1 MENLKTQT
9 RARRLALGRALRPG
23 SVPVGVL
30 SAAFLV
36 LWCTGYP
43 AARIALDH
51 AAPFTII
58 TLRFGIAGLIYAAL
72 AQAAGVWPR
81 GRELL
86 HSAVVGATSL
96 ALQFGCVYFAAA
108 RGVSLGLIALVTGIM
123 PIVTALFARLLGE
136 PVRARQWV
144 GFACGFGGVALA
156 VGEGIHLDVSA
167 GLGAYLAVLV
177 SLLAISAGTV
187 YQKRFA
193 SSVDVRSGLA
203 LQHAVA
209 TVLLLPL
216 ALHEGLR
223 ADGSAALRTA
233 LGWLI
238 LVNSVGGFA
247 LFFLLLRRGAVNQ
260 VAALFFLMPPV
271 TALLDYLVLGEPLSV
286 LQAGGIAL
294 AALGVFL
301 ATRPARL
308 SAPPAATPR
317 SCRAPC
323 E

>member
-1 MENLKTQT
+1 MNPSGPRTGSAAAGH
-9 RARRLALGRALRPG
+9 ARLPAGALGTAF
-23 SVPVGVL
+23 VL
-30 SAAFLV
+30 

-43 AARIALDH
+43 TAKIALGH
-51 AAPFTII
+51 CPPFTLLV
-58 TLRFGIAGLIYAAL
+58 LRFGGAGLIFALLALLARAA
-72 AQAAGVWPR
+72 WPR

-177 SLLAISAGTV
+177 SLLAISAGMV

-223 ADGSAALRTA
+223 ADGSAALRAA

-286 LQAGGIAL
+286 LQSGGIAL